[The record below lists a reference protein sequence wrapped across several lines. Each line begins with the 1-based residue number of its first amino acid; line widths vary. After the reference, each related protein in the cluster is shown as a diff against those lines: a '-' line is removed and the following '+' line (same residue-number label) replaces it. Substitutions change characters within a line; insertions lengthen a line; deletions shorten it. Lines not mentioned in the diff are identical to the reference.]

1 MMQQVGPRF
10 SLEKMQVAQT
20 QALQVLQ
27 QAAAQFRS
35 GMTEADAVVLLTE
48 MLAAAGATSHWHPPI
63 VRFGRNT
70 SKVYH
75 EASEPNVCLQDTDI
89 FFIDI
94 GPVFDGHEAD
104 VGATF
109 VRGDAPELQRVQ
121 QACQQVFAEVAAY
134 WADTGGSGQALYQF
148 AAQRAAAHGMQL
160 NHQIKGHRIG
170 DFPHKLYASGQL
182 GDWAQTLQSG
192 IWVLEIQLL
201 DPSCGRGGFVEQVLI

>member
-1 MMQQVGPRF
+1 MQQVGPNF
-10 SLEKMQVAQT
+10 SLDKMRVAQT
-20 QALQVLQ
+20 QALQVM
-27 QAAAQFRS
+27 QAAAAEFAT
-35 GMTEADAVVLLTE
+35 GMTEDAAVGVLTN
-48 MLAAAGATSHWHPPI
+48 MLAAAGVDTHWHPPI

-75 EASEPNVCLQDTDI
+75 EKSEPDVCLQASDI

-109 VRGDAPELQRVQ
+109 VRGHDAALCQIQ
-121 QACQQVFAEVAAY
+121 QACQQVFTEVAAH
-134 WADTGGSGQALYQF
+134 WAATGMSGQALYQF
-148 AAQRAAAHGMQL
+148 AAQRAAACGMQL
-160 NHQIKGHRIG
+160 NHQIKGHRVG

-182 GDWAQTLQSG
+182 GDYTASLEAG

-201 DPSCGRGGFVEQVLI
+201 DPVTGKGGFVEQVLF

>member
-1 MMQQVGPRF
+1 MQQVGPYF
-10 SLEKMQVAQT
+10 SLEKMRGAQT
-20 QALQVLQ
+20 QALQVM
-27 QAAAQFRS
+27 QAAAAQLTT
-35 GMTEADAVVLLTE
+35 GMTEEEAVALLTN
-48 MLAAAGATSHWHPPI
+48 MLALAGVDTHWHPPI

-75 EASEPNVCLQDTDI
+75 EKSDPTVSLQATDI

-109 VRGDAPELQRVQ
+109 VRGDDPVLLRVQ
-121 QACQQVFAEVAAY
+121 QACQQVFTEVAAH
-134 WADTGGSGQALYQF
+134 WTDTGISGQALYQF
-148 AAQRAAAHGMQL
+148 AAQRAAAYEMQL
-160 NHQIKGHRIG
+160 NHQIKGHRVG

-182 GDWAQTLQSG
+182 GDYTAPLESG

-201 DPSCGRGGFVEQVLI
+201 DPLTGMGGFVEQVLF